1 MVLNSEVSCPKVIN
15 SHFHPDL
22 HDIQA
27 FTVCLPLGHQLGE
40 RINSVLPFSWAL
52 VCLIVWFPFAYL
64 FVY

>member
-27 FTVCLPLGHQLGE
+27 FTVCLPLGHWLGE
-40 RINSVLPFSWAL
+40 RNNVPFSWAL

-64 FVY
+64 FMY